1 MKISYAVTTHNE
13 HEELS
18 KLIPFLLSNMQIE
31 DELVIVDDHSDH
43 KTWQVFDTYIHND
56 AYNIK
61 FFERALTND
70 FAAHK
75 NFLNSQCSG
84 DWIVN
89 LDADEMPNKSLMENI
104 KPLIE
109 TNPTVELYWVPRVNT
124 VDGITPE
131 HVRLWGW
138 NVSDEGWVN
147 WPDPQQRIYKNA
159 DHIKW
164 VRPVHER
171 LIGAEKDA
179 FLPYEEKWSLYHP
192 KTIQKQESQNQKYAE
207 ILR

>member
-138 NVSDEGWVN
+138 NVSDKGWVN

-159 DHIKW
+159 DHIQW

-171 LIGAEKDA
+171 LIGAAQDA
-179 FLPYEEKWSLYHP
+179 YLPFEEEWCFYHH
-192 KTIQKQESQNQKYAE
+192 KTITKQEQQNEHYSR
-207 ILR
+207 IMR